1 MQIACFR
8 NVNSAP
14 SVCVPTYLCY
24 REVRLLRMNV
34 GTAVLPA
41 KMLSSLDRGQKT
53 FSVKTQGVNIL
64 DFADHTFPVA
74 ATHRAVPA

>member
-1 MQIACFR
+1 
-8 NVNSAP
+8 
-14 SVCVPTYLCY
+14 
-24 REVRLLRMNV
+24 MNV

-41 KMLSSLDRGQKT
+41 KMLSSLDRGQRT